1 MKQKLENLPAEL
13 KEQKRFTPALED
25 KRPAYPA
32 GVSWNDSANWWNLD
46 EVKTVKRGKDYKVE
60 APETRD
66 WITWKGAKDFVMSG
80 SQYVM
85 LDFDHVLDSRSGKF
99 ISREA
104 ETVYQQ
110 IKESIGTTYTEK
122 SMSGSGL
129 HILLKATENLEAVK
143 GTMIE
148 FKDVTEKAHL
158 EIWYG
163 TGKKFTLTGDVI
175 DCKPC
180 QEIANGVKVDELI
193 KELLRKA
200 IPLSKSDNLYLRKS
214 DTLRKVISSEQ
225 EEIRAIELLQYI
237 EPSRL
242 SYEEWLSVGMALKNV
257 GCSVMEW
264 ERWSRSDS
272 RYKIG
277 ECEKKWASFTG
288 SGITIGT
295 LYRLAETGG
304 YVNHSEARRASQSSL
319 DDRIVEKEVQEGLE
333 GKYGANRGKLEVSEY
348 LEIGELEKDV
358 EYFQKYRERGTGYTN
373 IDEYCKLYPGLY
385 VIGAVSSLG
394 KTTFMHQMADQL
406 AQNGE
411 RVLYVSYEQSR
422 FELISKGLS
431 RLTYLQ
437 SAGKEGVSSLQ
448 IRAGATGASIKSAIT
463 TYKEFGK
470 NEVIIEAD
478 FDYTIDGLLELVKSE
493 VAEGRQ
499 PIVIIDYLQVIAPS
513 KDKYGKVMNT
523 KEHIDNV
530 VKRLKSIQRDY
541 GLVVFLIS
549 SLNRQNYMTQID
561 FESFKE
567 SGGIEYTA
575 DVVYGMQLAVMK
587 SDTFKKDFGLNDKR
601 EAVKKAKAENPRKIE
616 LVCLKNRYSAPGYS
630 CWFKY
635 YAKYDLF
642 EVDEEGEKA
651 EELKKNLMV

>member
-13 KEQKRFTPALED
+13 KSQRRFTPALED

-32 GVSWNDSANWWNLD
+32 GVSWNEPANWWNLD
-46 EVKTVKRGKDYKVE
+46 EVKTVKRGKDYKTE
-60 APETRD
+60 APQIED
-66 WITWKGAKDFVMSG
+66 WIKWKGAKDFVMSG
-80 SQYVM
+80 SPYVM
-85 LDFDHVLDSRSGKF
+85 LDFDHVLDSKSGKF

-110 IKESIGTTYTEK
+110 IKESVGATYTEK

-129 HILLKATENLEAVK
+129 HILLKATDKLKAVK

-148 FKDVTEKAHL
+148 FQDVSEKAHL
-158 EIWYG
+158 EIWHG
-163 TGKKFTLTGDVI
+163 TGKKFTLTGEVI
-175 DCKPC
+175 DCEPC
-180 QEIANGVKVDELI
+180 QEITSGVKVDELV
-193 KELLRKA
+193 KELLQKV
-200 IPLSKSDNLYLRKS
+200 IPSSKSDNLKPGKN
-214 DTLRKVISSEQ
+214 DNLRKVIPYEQ

-242 SYEEWLSVGMALKNV
+242 SYDEWLSVGMALKNV
-257 GCSVMEW
+257 GCSVIEW
-264 ERWSRSDS
+264 EMWSRSDS
-272 RYKIG
+272 RYKRG

-295 LYRLAETGG
+295 LYRLAEAGG
-304 YVNHSEARRASQSSL
+304 YISPSKARRASQNL
-319 DDRIVEKEVQEGLE
+319 PDDKSIVEEIQEGLE
-333 GKYGANRGKLEVSEY
+333 GKYGANRGILEVSEY
-348 LEIGELEKDV
+348 LENGKLEEDV
-358 EYFQKYRERGTGYTN
+358 EYFQKYRDRGTGYIN
-373 IDEYCKLYPGLY
+373 VDEYCKLYPGLY

-437 SAGKEGVSSLQ
+437 SKGKDGISSLQ
-448 IRAGATGASIKSAIT
+448 IRSGAKGAGIKSAIA

-478 FDYTIDGLLELVKSE
+478 FDYTIESLLELVKVE
-493 VAEGRQ
+493 VSEGRQ

-530 VKRLKSIQRDY
+530 VKRLKSMQRDY

-575 DVVYGMQLAVMK
+575 DVVYGMQLSVMK
-587 SDTFKKDFGLNDKR
+587 SDTFKKDYGLNDKR
-601 EAVKKAKAENPRKIE
+601 EAVKKAKAEDPRKIE
-616 LVCLKNRYSAPGYS
+616 LVCLKNRYAAPGYS

-642 EVDEEGEKA
+642 EVDEDGEKA
-651 EELKKNLMV
+651 EIFKKNLMV

>member
-1 MKQKLENLPAEL
+1 
-13 KEQKRFTPALED
+13 
-25 KRPAYPA
+25 
-32 GVSWNDSANWWNLD
+32 
-46 EVKTVKRGKDYKVE
+46 
-60 APETRD
+60 
-66 WITWKGAKDFVMSG
+66 MS
-80 SQYVM
+80 
-85 LDFDHVLDSRSGKF
+85 
-99 ISREA
+99 
-104 ETVYQQ
+104 
-110 IKESIGTTYTEK
+110 
-122 SMSGSGL
+122 
-129 HILLKATENLEAVK
+129 
-143 GTMIE
+143 
-148 FKDVTEKAHL
+148 
-158 EIWYG
+158 
-163 TGKKFTLTGDVI
+163 
-175 DCKPC
+175 
-180 QEIANGVKVDELI
+180 
-193 KELLRKA
+193 
-200 IPLSKSDNLYLRKS
+200 
-214 DTLRKVISSEQ
+214 
-225 EEIRAIELLQYI
+225 
-237 EPSRL
+237 
-242 SYEEWLSVGMALKNV
+242 
-257 GCSVMEW
+257 
-264 ERWSRSDS
+264 
-272 RYKIG
+272 
-277 ECEKKWASFTG
+277 
-288 SGITIGT
+288 
-295 LYRLAETGG
+295 
-304 YVNHSEARRASQSSL
+304 HSEASRALQNSL
-319 DDRIVEKEVQEGLE
+319 DDKSIVEEIQEGLQGE
-333 GKYGANRGKLEVSEY
+333 YGANRGKLEVSEY

-358 EYFQKYRERGTGYTN
+358 EYFQKYRERGTGYAN
-373 IDEYCKLYPGLY
+373 IDEHCKLYPGLY

-437 SAGKEGVSSLQ
+437 SAGKDGVSSLQ
-448 IRAGATGASIKSAIT
+448 IRAGATGASIKSAIS
-463 TYKEFGK
+463 TYKKFGR

-523 KEHIDNV
+523 KEHIDSV

-549 SLNRQNYMTQID
+549 SLNRQNYLTQID

-616 LVCLKNRYSAPGYS
+616 LVCLKNRYAAPGYS

-651 EELKKNLMV
+651 EEIKKSLMV